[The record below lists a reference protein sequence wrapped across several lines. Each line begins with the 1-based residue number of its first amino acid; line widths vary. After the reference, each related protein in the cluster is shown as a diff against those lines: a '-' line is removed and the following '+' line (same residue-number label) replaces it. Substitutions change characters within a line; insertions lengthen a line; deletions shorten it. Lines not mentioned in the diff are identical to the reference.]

1 VAVERQGEP
10 TVRLFAWR
18 CTDYRL
24 FRLELNQERNVTIMQ
39 LTILSGRANP
49 ALAGAVASALGVE
62 PGRCTIEGFPDGELQ
77 VEVHDDLH
85 GHDVYLIQPTS
96 PPVSEHLM
104 ELLLLSDAC
113 RRAGAAHVAA
123 VVPYFGYA
131 RQDRRVHGKE
141 AVGARVVA
149 DLLSTRLERIVA
161 MDLHNPAI
169 EGFFGIPV
177 EHLSAVPLLADVLG
191 RGDLKDR
198 ILVAPDLGAVKLA
211 QHYANLLKLPVAYI
225 QKVRHSGTKV
235 NVLNVVGDVYGR
247 SPIVVDD
254 MISTG
259 GTMISAIEALLD
271 EGCLPDITIAAT
283 HALMVGTA
291 AQRFASISMKSIL
304 VTDSIYH
311 PLDAPLPIERVSIA
325 QVLADRIKRL
335 HFHPAQ

>member
-1 VAVERQGEP
+1 
-10 TVRLFAWR
+10 
-18 CTDYRL
+18 
-24 FRLELNQERNVTIMQ
+24 MQ
-39 LTILSGRANP
+39 LTILAGRANP
-49 ALAGAVASALGVE
+49 ALAEAVASALGVE
-62 PGRCTIEGFPDGELQ
+62 PGRCTIEDFPDGELQ
-77 VEVHDDLH
+77 VKVHDDLH

-113 RRAGAAHVAA
+113 HRAGAVRVAA
-123 VVPYFGYA
+123 AVPYFGYA
-131 RQDRRVHGKE
+131 RQDRRAHGNE
-141 AVGARVVA
+141 AVGARLVA
-149 DLLSTRLERIVA
+149 DLLSTRLGRIIT

-169 EGFFGIPV
+169 EGFFNIPV
-177 EHLSAVPLLADVLG
+177 EHLSAVPLLADALG
-191 RGDLKDR
+191 RRLSENK

-225 QKVRHSGTKV
+225 QKVRHSGTEV

-283 HALMVGTA
+283 HALMVGSA
-291 AQRFASISMKSIL
+291 PQRFASLSVENIL

-311 PLDAPLPIERVSIA
+311 PFETALPIKRVSIA
-325 QVLADRIKRL
+325 QMLAETIKRL
-335 HFHPAQ
+335 HYHPSSWKS